1 MIGKEGS
8 VLDFNA
14 MVNLR
19 DSGGIPNQLYNRS
32 ARNGSGSEKTWYE
45 DVEACIDCDP
55 DPCCPQV
62 AKFLK
67 RAIFSLG
74 IQEGL
79 SKKEIEEL
87 YNSYIKD
94 DTIQ

>member
-8 VLDFNA
+8 VLGFNA
-14 MVNLR
+14 MIDLR

-32 ARNGSGSEKTWYE
+32 VRNGSGSEKTWYE

-55 DPCCPQV
+55 CCPQV
-62 AKFLK
+62 AKFLR
-67 RAIFSLG
+67 RAFVSLG
-74 IQEGL
+74 MQEGL

-87 YNSYIKD
+87 YDSYIKD
-94 DTIQ
+94 GTIQ